1 MSTMLSTR
9 LPSKLTGSGRMGM
22 RADGAAITASCQD
35 PSRLFSSTGLPKR
48 LKKDHTSGTRSDQIT
63 TSVGQLINLKTN
75 LMTSLLRREA
85 IARNDIAVSGPT
97 EHCPIFHFRPF
108 VRPSSVTGVTY

>member
-48 LKKDHTSGTRSDQIT
+48 LKKDHTSGTRSDQFI

-85 IARNDIAVSGPT
+85 IARNDILQLNLLIESIKVSQW
-97 EHCPIFHFRPF
+97 HYHASHNKHF
-108 VRPSSVTGVTY
+108 YA